1 MGYAGSLLALACVVE
16 SQAAQQQTHSAASI
30 LLWRISFAR
39 AESILSQTGSGA
51 TMNVFG
57 LSVFFLSSVQI
68 VRDCAYVVRA
78 SRW

>member
-16 SQAAQQQTHSAASI
+16 SQAAQQQTHSAAAI

-51 TMNVFG
+51 TMNVLCSFC
-57 LSVFFLSSVQI
+57 LLYRSSVI
-68 VRDCAYVVRA
+68 VPILYERHDGKP
-78 SRW
+78 